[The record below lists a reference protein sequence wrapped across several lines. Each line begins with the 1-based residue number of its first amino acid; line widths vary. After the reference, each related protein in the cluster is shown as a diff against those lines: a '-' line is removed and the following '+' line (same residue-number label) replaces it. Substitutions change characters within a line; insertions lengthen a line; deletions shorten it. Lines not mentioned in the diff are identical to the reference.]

1 MLSETFTLASGSG
14 LMVLDLQV
22 NIGSSVDHVQLDVE
36 RSRYSLRSS
45 SRFLELRLYSR
56 AIETEPSGLQ
66 TVQTR
71 ETLETCISCAD

>member
-45 SRFLELRLYSR
+45 SRFLEL
-56 AIETEPSGLQ
+56 
-66 TVQTR
+66 
-71 ETLETCISCAD
+71 